1 MNDQAIIEIAVRHG
15 RTLDQPD
22 LADRATAQL
31 AWEAWTPIEGLIEL
45 PRDAEELIDAASAEL
60 GHLPLGGQRRRAWSC
75 AEAGAWG
82 LAQPVPQLSDCFHW
96 AGPTRPESALSAGS
110 LGRKAGGCLPG
121 AVAATPSRSK
131 RSQRI
136 LKLGRRHQPPRLRL
150 ISERALSRVGS
161 SSFVR
166 RFVDDAIRLVNLRHR
181 P

>member
-1 MNDQAIIEIAVRHG
+1 MNDQTIIEIAVRHG

-31 AWEAWTPIEGLIEL
+31 VWEAWTPIEGLIEL

-82 LAQPVPQLSDCFHW
+82 LAQPLPQLRERFHR
-96 AGPTRPESALSAGS
+96 AGPTSPGGAPSAG
-110 LGRKAGGCLPG
+110 R
-121 AVAATPSRSK
+121 AVAASPSRSK
-131 RSQRI
+131 RSEGI
-136 LKLGRRHQPPRLRL
+136 LELRHRHQPPRLRL

-166 RFVDDAIRLVNLRHR
+166 RLLGDASRLVGLQHR

>member
-1 MNDQAIIEIAVRHG
+1 MNDQTIIEIAVRRG

-75 AEAGAWG
+75 AEAGAWS

-96 AGPTRPESALSAGS
+96 AGPTRPGSALSAGW
-110 LGRKAGGCLPG
+110 
-121 AVAATPSRSK
+121 AVAATPSRSE
-131 RSQRI
+131 RSQGI
-136 LKLGRRHQPPRLRL
+136 LKLGRRYQQPRLRL
-150 ISERALSRVGS
+150 ISERARPRVGS

-166 RFVDDAIRLVNLRHR
+166 RLVYGAIRLVNLHHR